1 MKHAASL
8 LILISVNYI
17 HGHLW
22 STGTKHEKG
31 HPTEPPK
38 ACWKKP
44 FVGVCHP
51 LKEAWYYEP
60 KDNTCRMLTA
70 GSCAGGNNLFPT
82 LKRCN
87 KECIPL
93 TPKNS
98 GVCLQRPII
107 GSCGPLLVSWFY
119 DESSKFCRMF
129 NHTICGG
136 GGNAFLTELKCQ
148 STCRPTK
155 KPKAVCSLTPKP
167 GRCFLGNRRW
177 YFNEKSNRC
186 ELFLKKRCGSNENGF
201 STQKKCMERCTYMK
215 AASTCVDCKQT
226 ITNELPSVKQSSLP
240 GQNVN
245 SVPTYRPHNLS

>member
-17 HGHLW
+17 DGHLW

-82 LKRCN
+82 LRRCN

-119 DESSKFCRMF
+119 DESNKFCRMF

-136 GGNAFLTELKCQ
+136 GGNAFLTELKCL

-167 GRCFLGNRRW
+167 GRCFLGKRRW
-177 YFNEKSNRC
+177 YFNEKII
-186 ELFLKKRCGSNENGF
+186 
-201 STQKKCMERCTYMK
+201 
-215 AASTCVDCKQT
+215 D
-226 ITNELPSVKQSSLP
+226 
-240 GQNVN
+240 VN
-245 SVPTYRPHNLS
+245 SFLRNAAEVMTTLSPHKRSAWKDVPI